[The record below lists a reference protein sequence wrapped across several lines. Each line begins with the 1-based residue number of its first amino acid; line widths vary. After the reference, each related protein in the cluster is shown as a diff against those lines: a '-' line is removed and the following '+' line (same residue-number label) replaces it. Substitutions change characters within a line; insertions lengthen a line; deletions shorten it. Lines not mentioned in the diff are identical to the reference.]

1 MTYRRLAV
9 VAAIAFCFSAVGG
22 GPTLV
27 RADSTVTISQGVDPV
42 TMDPLKRTITPTTNV
57 HYNLFDTLV
66 RQDREGKLIPWAA
79 TSWKR
84 VAPTVWEFKL
94 RHDIKF
100 WNGDPLTSADVKFSV
115 EKIRDPAEGGE
126 QQPRLPEWSNPS

>member
-1 MTYRRLAV
+1 MLNRRLAIVAV
-9 VAAIAFCFSAVGG
+9 VAAFLASAVGG
-22 GPTLV
+22 PTLPS
-27 RADSTVTISQGVDPV
+27 RAVAADVSTVTISQGVDPV

-66 RQDREGKLIPWAA
+66 RQDREGKLIPSVA

-94 RHDIKF
+94 R
-100 WNGDPLTSADVKFSV
+100 PDVKF
-115 EKIRDPAEGGE
+115 
-126 QQPRLPEWSNPS
+126 